1 MSFQATSLRPAIES
15 KIRRSLPKLY
25 AWYRKNCRPLPWRTH
40 PTPYRTAV
48 AEFMCQ
54 QTRIATVI
62 PYYLRWMR
70 TFPDWSHLART
81 SPSRVLRL
89 WEGLGYYRRA
99 RFLHSLA
106 KAVIRL
112 PGKELP
118 ADPDALHKL
127 PGIGDYTAGAIASIA
142 FGQPAPAFDGNVARV
157 LGRLAAR
164 SGRTPALAAL
174 RSLAGRLVPRRHPGL
189 HNQALMELGA
199 LICLPKNPR
208 CYSCPLCRACP
219 SYVHNSRFPSQP
231 PVNVIVNVNEKSIA
245 SVPRFPLPSTSRLK
259 PAPTAQREY
268 ILLSKRNGRIWLTQ
282 NHPQGRWQGLHLLPT
297 VSRRPCGSAKA
308 RIRYPFTRYVVHA
321 AVFVTRE
328 PPAGFPGRWMKP
340 MEVRRATLPAPHRKI
355 LASLGIR

>member
-1 MSFQATSLRPAIES
+1 MRSQTTSPFPAIES

-25 AWYRKNCRPLPWRTH
+25 AWYRKHHRPLPWRTR

-70 TFPDWSHLART
+70 TFPDWSRLARA

-106 KAVIRL
+106 KVVIRL
-112 PGKELP
+112 PGGDLP
-118 ADPDALHKL
+118 ADPGALQKL

-142 FGQPAPAFDGNVARV
+142 FGHPAAAFDGNVARV
-157 LGRLAAR
+157 LGRLAAQ
-164 SGRTPALAAL
+164 SGRTPKLAAL

-199 LICLPKNPR
+199 LICLPKFPR
-208 CYSCPLCRACP
+208 CPACPLRKNCP
-219 SYVHNSRFPSQP
+219 SR
-231 PVNVIVNVNEKSIA
+231 KK
-245 SVPRFPLPSTSRLK
+245 LPSTSRLK
-259 PAPTAQREY
+259 AAPTLQSES
-268 ILLSKRNGRIWLTQ
+268 ILVVRRKSLIWVTQ
-282 NHPQGRWQGLHLLPT
+282 HHPQGRWRGLHLLPT
-297 VSRRPCGSAKA
+297 VSRRPRGSAKA
-308 RIRYPFTRYVVHA
+308 QIRYPFTRYVIHA
-321 AVFVTRE
+321 AVFICRR
-328 PPAGFPGRWMKP
+328 PPAGIRGRWMNP
-340 MEVRRATLPAPHRKI
+340 SEVRQATLPAPHRKI
-355 LASLGIR
+355 LERLGID

>member
-1 MSFQATSLRPAIES
+1 
-15 KIRRSLPKLY
+15 
-25 AWYRKNCRPLPWRTH
+25 
-40 PTPYRTAV
+40 
-48 AEFMCQ
+48 MCQ
-54 QTRIATVI
+54 QTRIATVM

-208 CYSCPLCRACP
+208 CPVCPLRATCP
-219 SYVHNSRFPSQP
+219 SR
-231 PVNVIVNVNEKSIA
+231 EK
-245 SVPRFPLPSTSRLK
+245 LPSTSRLK
-259 PAPTAQREY
+259 PAPTLQSEY
-268 ILLSKRNGRIWLTQ
+268 ILVVRRRSLIWLTQ
-282 NHPQGRWQGLHLLPT
+282 NHPQGRWRGLHLLPT

-328 PPAGFPGRWMKP
+328 PPAGFRGRWMKP

-355 LASLGIR
+355 LDSLGIR

>member
-1 MSFQATSLRPAIES
+1 MRSQTTSPVPAIES
-15 KIRRSLPKLY
+15 KINRSLPKLY
-25 AWYRKNCRPLPWRTH
+25 AWYRKNQRPLPWRTR

-70 TFPDWSHLART
+70 TFPDWSRLARS

-99 RFLHSLA
+99 RFLHALA
-106 KAVIRL
+106 KAVVHL

-118 ADPDALHKL
+118 ADPGALQKL
-127 PGIGDYTAGAIASIA
+127 PGIGNYTAGAIASIA
-142 FGQPAPAFDGNVARV
+142 FGHPSAAFDGNVARV
-157 LGRLAAR
+157 LGRLAAQ
-164 SGRTPALAAL
+164 SGRTPKLAAL
-174 RSLAGRLVPRRHPGL
+174 RSLAGHLVPRRHPGL

-199 LICLPKNPR
+199 LICLPKFPR
-208 CYSCPLCRACP
+208 CPACPLRKNCP
-219 SYVHNSRFPSQP
+219 SR
-231 PVNVIVNVNEKSIA
+231 KK
-245 SVPRFPLPSTSRLK
+245 LPSTSRRK
-259 PAPTAQREY
+259 PAPTLQSEY
-268 ILLSKRNGRIWLTQ
+268 ILVVRRRSLIWLTQ
-282 NHPQGRWQGLHLLPT
+282 NHPQGRWRGLHLLPT

-328 PPAGFPGRWMKP
+328 PPAGFSGRWMNP
-340 MEVRRATLPAPHRKI
+340 MEVGQATLPAPHRKI
-355 LASLGIR
+355 LDSLGIG

>member
-1 MSFQATSLRPAIES
+1 MRSQTTSPFPAIES

-25 AWYRKNCRPLPWRTH
+25 AWYRNHHRPLPWRTR

-70 TFPDWSHLART
+70 TFPDWSHLARS
-81 SPSRVLRL
+81 SPSRVLRH

-106 KAVIRL
+106 QAVIRL

-118 ADPDALHKL
+118 ANSDALRKL

-164 SGRTPALAAL
+164 SGRTPKPATL
-174 RSLAGRLVPRRHPGL
+174 RSLADRLVPRRHPGL

-199 LICLPKNPR
+199 MICLPKNPR
-208 CYSCPLCRACP
+208 CPVCPLRKTCP
-219 SYVHNSRFPSQP
+219 SR
-231 PVNVIVNVNEKSIA
+231 KK
-245 SVPRFPLPSTSRLK
+245 LPSTPRLK
-259 PAPTAQREY
+259 PAPALQREY
-268 ILLSKRNGRIWLTQ
+268 ILVVRRKSRLWLTQ
-282 NHPQGRWQGLHLLPT
+282 NHPQGRWQGLYLLPT
-297 VSRRPCGSAKA
+297 VLRRPSGLPSVQ
-308 RIRYPFTRYVVHA
+308 IRYPFTRHMIRA
-321 AVFVTRE
+321 AVFIARQ
-328 PPAGFPGRWMKP
+328 PPSGLSGRWMKP
-340 MEVRRATLPAPHRKI
+340 AEVHQATLPAPHRKI
-355 LASLGIR
+355 LGNLGID

>member
-1 MSFQATSLRPAIES
+1 MRSQTTSPVPAIES

-25 AWYRKNCRPLPWRTH
+25 AWYRKNHRSLPWRTR

-70 TFPDWSHLART
+70 TFPDWFRLARS

-106 KAVIRL
+106 KVVIRL

-157 LGRLAAR
+157 LGRLAAQ
-164 SGRTPALAAL
+164 SSRTPKLAAL
-174 RSLAGRLVPRRHPGL
+174 RSLAGRLVPQRHPGL

-199 LICLPKNPR
+199 LVCLPKNPR
-208 CYSCPLCRACP
+208 CPVCPLRATCP
-219 SYVHNSRFPSQP
+219 SR
-231 PVNVIVNVNEKSIA
+231 EK
-245 SVPRFPLPSTSRLK
+245 LPSTSRLK

-282 NHPQGRWQGLHLLPT
+282 IHPQGRWRGLHLLPT
-297 VSRRPCGSAKA
+297 VSYRPCGSAKA
-308 RIRYPFTRYVVHA
+308 QIRYPFTRYVIHA
-321 AVFVTRE
+321 AVFVTRD

-340 MEVRRATLPAPHRKI
+340 MEVRQATLPAPHRKI
-355 LASLGIR
+355 LDSLGID

>member
-1 MSFQATSLRPAIES
+1 MRFQTTSPVPAIES

-25 AWYRKNCRPLPWRTH
+25 AWYRKSHRPLPWRTR

-70 TFPDWSHLART
+70 TFPNWSRLARS

-118 ADPDALHKL
+118 ADPCALHKL

-142 FGQPAPAFDGNVARV
+142 FGHPAAAFDGNVVRV
-157 LGRLAAR
+157 LGRLAAQ
-164 SGRTPALAAL
+164 SGRTPELAAL

-199 LICLPKNPR
+199 LICLPKFPR
-208 CYSCPLCRACP
+208 CYACPLRKNCP
-219 SYVHNSRFPSQP
+219 SR
-231 PVNVIVNVNEKSIA
+231 KK
-245 SVPRFPLPSTSRLK
+245 LPSSSRRK
-259 PAPTAQREY
+259 AAPTLQSEY
-268 ILLSKRNGRIWLTQ
+268 ILVVRRRSLIWLTQ
-282 NHPQGRWQGLHLLPT
+282 NHTQGRWRGLHLLPT
-297 VSRRPCGSAKA
+297 VSRRPRGLAKA
-308 RIRYPFTRYVVHA
+308 QIRYPFTRYVVHA

-328 PPAGFPGRWMKP
+328 PPVGFPGRWMKP
-340 MEVRRATLPAPHRKI
+340 MEVRQATLPTPHRKI
-355 LASLGIR
+355 LDSLGIG

>member
-1 MSFQATSLRPAIES
+1 MCSQTTSPVPAIES

-25 AWYRKNCRPLPWRTH
+25 VWYRENRRPLPWRTR

-70 TFPDWSHLART
+70 TFPDWSRLARS

-99 RFLHSLA
+99 RDLHSLA

-118 ADPDALHKL
+118 ADSDALQKL

-142 FGQPAPAFDGNVARV
+142 FDQPAPAFDGNVARV

-164 SGRTPALAAL
+164 SGRNLPLATL
-174 RSLAGRLVPRRHPGL
+174 RSMAGSLVPQRHPGL

-199 LICLPKNPR
+199 LICLPKNPG
-208 CYSCPLCRACP
+208 CSGCPLRKTCP
-219 SYVHNSRFPSQP
+219 SR
-231 PVNVIVNVNEKSIA
+231 KK
-245 SVPRFPLPSTSRLK
+245 LPSTFRLK
-259 PAPTAQREY
+259 PATTLQREY
-268 ILLSKRNGRIWLTQ
+268 ILLPKRNGKIWLTK

-297 VSRRPCGSAKA
+297 VMRRPAGSPSTE
-308 RIRYPFTRYVVHA
+308 IRYPYTRYLVRA
-321 AVFVTRE
+321 AVFVTRN
-328 PPAGFPGRWMKP
+328 PPAGVPGRWMEP
-340 MEVRRATLPAPHRKI
+340 AEVRRAPLPAPHRKI
-355 LASLGIR
+355 LDRLGID

>member
-1 MSFQATSLRPAIES
+1 MRSQTTSPFPAIES

-25 AWYRKNCRPLPWRTH
+25 AWYRENRRPLPWRTR
-40 PTPYRTAV
+40 PTPYCTAV

-70 TFPDWSHLART
+70 TFPDWFRLARS

-112 PGKELP
+112 PEKELP
-118 ADPDALHKL
+118 TDPDALHKL

-142 FGQPAPAFDGNVARV
+142 FGQPSPAFDGNVARV

-164 SGRTPALAAL
+164 SGRTPQLATL
-174 RSLAGRLVPRRHPGL
+174 RPLAGRLVPRRHPGL

-199 LICLPKNPR
+199 LICLPKNPG
-208 CYSCPLCRACP
+208 CSVCPLRKTCP
-219 SYVHNSRFPSQP
+219 SRR
-231 PVNVIVNVNEKSIA
+231 K
-245 SVPRFPLPSTSRLK
+245 LPSTFRLK
-259 PAPTAQREY
+259 PAPTTQREN
-268 ILLSKRNGRIWLTQ
+268 ILLPKQNGKIWLTK

-297 VSRRPCGSAKA
+297 VIRRPTGSPSTE
-308 RIRYPFTRYVVHA
+308 IRYPFTRYLVKA
-321 AVFVTRE
+321 AVFVTRN
-328 PPAGFPGRWMKP
+328 PPAKVPGRWMSSV
-340 MEVRRATLPAPHRKI
+340 EVHQATLPAPHRKI
-355 LASLGIR
+355 LDSLGID

>member
-1 MSFQATSLRPAIES
+1 MCSQTTSPVPAIES

-25 AWYRKNCRPLPWRTH
+25 AWYRENRRPLPWRTR

-70 TFPDWSHLART
+70 TFPDWSRLARS

-99 RFLHSLA
+99 RDLHSLA

-118 ADPDALHKL
+118 ADSDALQKL

-142 FGQPAPAFDGNVARV
+142 FDQPAPAFDGNVARV

-164 SGRTPALAAL
+164 SGRNLPLATL
-174 RSLAGRLVPRRHPGL
+174 RSMAGSLVPQRHPGL

-199 LICLPKNPR
+199 LICLPKNPG
-208 CYSCPLCRACP
+208 CSGCPLRKTCP
-219 SYVHNSRFPSQP
+219 SR
-231 PVNVIVNVNEKSIA
+231 KK
-245 SVPRFPLPSTSRLK
+245 LPSTFRLK
-259 PAPTAQREY
+259 PATTLQREY
-268 ILLSKRNGRIWLTQ
+268 ILLPKRNGKIWLTK

-297 VSRRPCGSAKA
+297 VMRRPAGSPSTE
-308 RIRYPFTRYVVHA
+308 IRYPYTRYLVRA
-321 AVFVTRE
+321 AVFVTRN
-328 PPAGFPGRWMKP
+328 PPAGVPGRWMEP
-340 MEVRRATLPAPHRKI
+340 AEVRRAPLPAPHRKI
-355 LASLGIR
+355 LDRLGID

>member
-1 MSFQATSLRPAIES
+1 MRSQTTSPVPAIES
-15 KIRRSLPKLY
+15 KIHRSLPKLY
-25 AWYRKNCRPLPWRTH
+25 AWYRKNHRPLPWRTR

-70 TFPDWSHLART
+70 TFPDWSRLARS

-112 PGKELP
+112 PGRELP
-118 ADPDALHKL
+118 ADPGALQKL
-127 PGIGDYTAGAIASIA
+127 PGIGNYTAGAIASIA
-142 FGQPAPAFDGNVARV
+142 FGRPAAAFDGNVARV
-157 LGRLAAR
+157 LGRLAAQ
-164 SGRTPALAAL
+164 SGRTPKLAAL
-174 RSLAGRLVPRRHPGL
+174 RSLAGRLVSRGDPGL

-199 LICLPKNPR
+199 LICLPKFPR
-208 CYSCPLCRACP
+208 CPACPLRKNCP
-219 SYVHNSRFPSQP
+219 SR
-231 PVNVIVNVNEKSIA
+231 KK
-245 SVPRFPLPSTSRLK
+245 LPSTSRRK
-259 PAPTAQREY
+259 PAPTLQSEY
-268 ILLSKRNGRIWLTQ
+268 ILVVRRRSLIWLTQ
-282 NHPQGRWQGLHLLPT
+282 NHPQGRWRGLHLLPT

-321 AVFVTRE
+321 AVFVTWE
-328 PPAGFPGRWMKP
+328 PPAGFRGRWMKP

-355 LASLGIR
+355 LDSLGIR

>member
-1 MSFQATSLRPAIES
+1 MRSQTTSPVPAIES

-25 AWYRKNCRPLPWRTH
+25 AWYRENGRPLPWRTR

-70 TFPDWSHLART
+70 AFPDWPRLARS

-99 RFLHSLA
+99 RDLHSLA

-118 ADPDALHKL
+118 ADSDALQKL

-142 FGQPAPAFDGNVARV
+142 FDQPAPAFDGNVARV

-164 SGRTPALAAL
+164 SGRTLPLATL
-174 RSLAGRLVPRRHPGL
+174 RSMAGSLVPQRHPGL

-199 LICLPKNPR
+199 LICLPKNPG
-208 CYSCPLCRACP
+208 CSVCPLRKTCP
-219 SYVHNSRFPSQP
+219 SR
-231 PVNVIVNVNEKSIA
+231 KK
-245 SVPRFPLPSTSRLK
+245 LPSTFCLK
-259 PAPTAQREY
+259 PATTPQREY
-268 ILLSKRNGRIWLTQ
+268 ILLPKRNGKIWLTK

-297 VSRRPCGSAKA
+297 VMRRPAGSPSTE
-308 RIRYPFTRYVVHA
+308 IRYPYTRYLVRA
-321 AVFVTRE
+321 AVFVTRN
-328 PPAGFPGRWMKP
+328 PPAGVPGRWMEP
-340 MEVRRATLPAPHRKI
+340 AEVRRAPLPAPHRKI
-355 LASLGIR
+355 LGRLGID